1 MHESIERIRNFIS
14 KARRR
19 YILSKNRALWSQCW
33 SCLDV
38 IEDSECAIAAY
49 STGDFGTNVGAY
61 YLAVYGLLQALFLQQ
76 DAVINLCESLG
87 IPETID
93 HHPRLKEIREIR
105 SGSIGHPTKRNRKR
119 GQPTSYHFISRP
131 TLSHEGFG
139 LLSDYS
145 DGKSEF
151 KNISIPDL
159 IADQRKY
166 VSDIINMVN
175 DELGK
180 QEAAHKDKF
189 RMEKLASVFPDTL
202 NYDLRKILETTG
214 MQEDAALGEVSLQQI
229 KQTIQAFRKTLEKR
243 GIELETYD
251 SIKYAYELLEY
262 PLNELEKFF
271 QSVKSGS
278 QSNINEKT
286 AYIFAFFVKKQITE
300 LRQMAQEIDED
311 YSS

>member
-1 MHESIERIRNFIS
+1 MYESIQRIRDFID
-14 KARRR
+14 KPRTR
-19 YILSKNRALWSQCW
+19 YVLSKDRALSSQCC

-38 IEDSECAIAAY
+38 IEDSELAISAFSAAE
-49 STGDFGTNVGAY
+49 FGTSVGAH

-76 DAVINLCESLG
+76 DAVINLCESLK

-93 HHPRLKEIREIR
+93 NYPRLKEIREIR
-105 SGSIGHPTKRNRKR
+105 SDSIGHPTKRNRKK

-131 TLSHEGFG
+131 TLSLKGFE

-166 VSDIINMVN
+166 ISDILNMVI
-175 DELGK
+175 GK
-180 QEAAHKDKF
+180 VESEEAAHKEKF
-189 RMEKLASVFPDTL
+189 RMEKLVSVFPDTL
-202 NYDLRKILETTG
+202 DYHLQKVLEATG
-214 MQEDAALGEVSLQQI
+214 MEEESAFGEADLQQI
-229 KQTIQAFRKTLEKR
+229 KQTVQSFRDALEKR

-251 SIKYAYELLEY
+251 CIKYVYELLEY
-262 PLNELEKFF
+262 PLDELEKFF
-271 QSVKSGS
+271 QSVKSGKES
-278 QSNINEKT
+278 DITEKA
-286 AYIFAFFVKKQITE
+286 AYIFAFFVKKQVAE
-300 LRQMAQEIDED
+300 LRRMAKEIDED